1 MKRGSLF
8 DLVCEGAARVPR
20 TKPALLGATGSLT
33 YGQLMD
39 GARGVAASLRAAGV
53 HPGERVGLC
62 MEKTPGAVQALLGV
76 LAAGCAYVP
85 MDPRSPPARCAA
97 IARNC
102 ALSALVVDL
111 PHLEHLPTLLEGL
124 TPRLVLVE
132 GRGDSAA
139 DSTALAY
146 ARENPF
152 LPPLQLLSRAV
163 EHPPVAL
170 PELLHTQVA
179 YLLYTSGSTGTPK
192 GVVHTHGSGVAF
204 TRWVQRTFRT
214 TPADVFSSHAPL
226 HFDLSISDLFAA
238 LGSGASVR
246 LFNSVEAMLA
256 PHLVRAARQAGVT
269 VWYSVPSVLTA
280 MMEQGGLEQ
289 GGLPSVRVL
298 LFAGEVFPTPQLR
311 RLRAALPHAQLWNL
325 FGPTETNVCTAWRVP
340 PQLPPGDAAIP
351 IGHTCAGLESFVL
364 DDEGR
369 ELRDGREGTLWVR
382 GPHLMQGYWNDPA
395 RTHATLQPDPR
406 GRPGLAYC
414 TGDRVRRAPD
424 GGYLFHGRRDHQVKT
439 RGFRVE
445 LGEIEA
451 ALAAHP
457 EVLEAVAVAL
467 PDPQLGNRIV
477 ASVVPR
483 AGETVEAQALRA
495 FCAQRLPAYMVPE
508 RLEVRGALPRTS
520 TSKADRTALRGEW
533 EMGAGA

>member
-20 TKPALLGATGSLT
+20 SKPALLTATGSLS
-33 YGQLMD
+33 YGALLD
-39 GARGVAASLRAAGV
+39 GARGIAATLREAGV
-53 HPGERVGLC
+53 PPGARVGLC
-62 MEKTPGAVQALLGV
+62 LEKGPGAVQALLGA

-85 MDPRSPPARCAA
+85 LDPRSPPARCAA

-102 ALSALVVDL
+102 ELAALVVDV
-111 PHLEHLPTLLEGL
+111 PHLQHLPTLLEGL
-124 TPRLVLVE
+124 SPRIVLVDGAE
-132 GRGDSAA
+132 PSQL
-139 DSTALAY
+139 AL

-152 LPPLQLLSRAV
+152 LPPLLPLQAAAQ
-163 EHPPVAL
+163 HPPAAL
-170 PELLHTQVA
+170 PELRPEQVA

-192 GVVHTHGSGVAF
+192 GVVHTHGSGIAF

-214 TPADVFSSHAPL
+214 GPQDVFSSHAPL

-246 LFNSVEAMLA
+246 LFSSVEAMLP
-256 PHLVRAARQAGVT
+256 PHLVRTVRQLGIT
-269 VWYSVPSVLTA
+269 VWYSVPSVLTQ
-280 MMEQGGLEQ
+280 MMEAGGLEQ

-311 RLRAALPHAQLWNL
+311 RLRRAVPHAQLWNL
-325 FGPTETNVCTAWRVP
+325 FGPTETNVCTAYQVP
-340 PQLPPGDAAIP
+340 EELPPGDAPIP
-351 IGHTCAGLESFVL
+351 IGHTCTGLESFVL

-369 ELRDGREGTLWVR
+369 EIRDDREGTLWVR
-382 GPHLMQGYWNDPA
+382 GPHLMQGYWADPA

-406 GRPGLAYC
+406 GVPGLAYC
-414 TGDRVRRAPD
+414 TGDRVRREPD
-424 GGYLFHGRRDHQVKT
+424 GAFRFHGRRDHQVKT

-457 EVLEAVAVAL
+457 EVLEAVAVPL

-477 ASVVPR
+477 ASVLLR
-483 AGETVEAQALRA
+483 TGGQVEPQALRA
-495 FCAQRLPAYMVPE
+495 FCAERLPAYMVPE
-508 RLEVRGALPRTS
+508 RIAVHGELPRTS
-520 TSKADRTALRGEW
+520 TSKADRTALKKAW
-533 EMGAGA
+533 ETGAGA

>member
-8 DLVCEGAARVPR
+8 DLVCEGAAHVPR
-20 TKPALLGATGSLT
+20 AQPALLGASNGLT
-33 YGQLMD
+33 YGQLLD
-39 GARGVAASLRAAGV
+39 GARGIAACLRAHGV
-53 HPGERVGLC
+53 APGARVGLW
-62 MEKTPGAVQALLGV
+62 MEKTPAAVQALLGA

-85 MDPRSPPARCAA
+85 LDPRSPPARCAA

-102 ALSALVVDL
+102 DLSALVVDAA
-111 PHLEHLPTLLEGL
+111 HLEHLPTLLEGL
-124 TPRLVLVE
+124 SPRLILVE
-132 GRGDSAA
+132 ERGDAA
-139 DSTALAY
+139 DAAALAR

-152 LPPLQLLSRAV
+152 LPPLVPLARAV
-163 EHPPVAL
+163 EHPHEAL
-170 PELLHTQVA
+170 PELLPTQVA

-214 TPADVFSSHAPL
+214 TARDVFSSHAPL

-238 LGSGASVR
+238 LGSGARVR
-246 LFNSVEAMLA
+246 LFTSVEAMLA
-256 PHLVRAARQAGVT
+256 PHLVRTVRSLGIT

-280 MMEQGGLEQ
+280 MMETGGLEQ
-289 GGLPSVRVL
+289 GGLPSVRTL

-311 RLRAALPHAQLWNL
+311 RLRQALPQAQLWNL
-325 FGPTETNVCTAWRVP
+325 FGPTETNVCTAYCVP
-340 PQLPPGDAAIP
+340 PVLPPGDAPIP
-351 IGHTCAGLESFVL
+351 IGHACSGLDCFVL

-369 ELRDGREGTLWVR
+369 EVRDGSEGTLWVR
-382 GPHLMQGYWNDPA
+382 GPHLMRGYWSDPA
-395 RTHATLQPDPR
+395 RTQATLQADPR
-406 GRPGLAYC
+406 GHPGLAYC
-414 TGDRVRRAPD
+414 TGDRVRRGPD
-424 GGYLFHGRRDHQVKT
+424 GAFLFHGRRDHQVKT
-439 RGFRVE
+439 RGYRVE

-451 ALAAHP
+451 ALCAHP
-457 EVLEAVAVAL
+457 QVLEAVAVAL
-467 PDPQLGNRIV
+467 PDAQLGNRIV

-483 AGETVEAQALRA
+483 AGESVEAQALRA

-508 RLEVRGALPRTS
+508 RLEVRSALPRTS